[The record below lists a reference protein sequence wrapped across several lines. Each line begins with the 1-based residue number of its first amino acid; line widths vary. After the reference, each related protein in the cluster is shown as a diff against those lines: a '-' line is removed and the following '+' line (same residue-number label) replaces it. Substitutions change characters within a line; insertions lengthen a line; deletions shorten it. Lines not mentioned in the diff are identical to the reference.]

1 MGDPQPA
8 TVVYLLLVPYEA
20 PVQAEPV
27 QVGAFEREAP
37 YFFDLDVGYELIG
50 RRDLQLE
57 GHVVSLTTQVLDSA
71 IWLAE
76 CRFDLSNVLDPD
88 EAARKHRVT
97 KALKDRLLRELGI
110 DDPIA
115 EEYTILLLRGVDPSP
130 DRFVDEHPNAL
141 VRLLRR
147 LDKPLERTDAT
158 AILSHRARYSQD
170 DLTVVDWEGAIII
183 AEAGDFDSDV
193 ELLKIGNYQL
203 LRYRMLDR
211 RIEVGLNELRHNV
224 AEHGRG
230 LFPIRRFNAPEIIEQ
245 RLSLLLDFDKIDQS
259 LLLIGDWYSAR
270 VYRLIVEAFHLRDW
284 KELVRAKLENL
295 ATIQES
301 VQDRLSLSW
310 GRIFDYAQ
318 LVGWMLLLIGYVML
332 FILEL

>member
-1 MGDPQPA
+1 MVDPQAA
-8 TVVYLLLVPYEA
+8 TVVFLLLVPYEGQ
-20 PVQAEPV
+20 VQAEPI
-27 QVGAFEREAP
+27 QAGPFERETP
-37 YFFDLDVGYELIG
+37 YFFDLDVSYELVD
-50 RRDLQLE
+50 RRNLLFE
-57 GHVVSLTTQVLDSA
+57 GHSVSLTTQLLDGA

-76 CRFDLSNVLDPD
+76 CRFELPNVLDPR
-88 EAARKHRVT
+88 EAARKHQLT
-97 KALKDRLLRELGI
+97 KALKDQLLEELEI
-110 DDPIA
+110 DEPIV
-115 EEYTILLLRGVDPSP
+115 EEYTILLLPEVESSP

-147 LDKPLERTDAT
+147 LDKPLERTDAR

-183 AEAGDFDSDV
+183 AESGDFDSDV

-211 RIEVGLNELRHNV
+211 RIEDGLNSLRR
-224 AEHGRG
+224 AAAKRGRS
-230 LFPIRRFNAPEIIEQ
+230 LFPIRRFNTPEIIEQ

-270 VYRLIVEAFHLRDW
+270 VYRLIVEAFHLQDW
-284 KELVRAKLENL
+284 KELVRAKLDNL
-295 ATIQES
+295 ASIQES
-301 VQDRLSLSW
+301 VQDRLSLTW
-310 GRIFDYAQ
+310 GRIFDHAQ
-318 LVGWMLLLIGYVML
+318 LIGWMLLLIGYVML